1 MLIEGISIRHFHQL
15 ENHLPKF
22 QQKKL
27 LKANEFGLI
36 PEPFIVCADGS
47 SASYFSM
54 RRPKNSWLD
63 ISKYSFRIKEGNV
76 SDLRRVGMISTPVKT
91 LDSIIV
97 KYTHPQFIND
107 DSNHPVFA
115 VFTLQVI
122 NDDLDIVEYE
132 IPIQVYRPPVLMV
145 HGIWSNGQA
154 AFGVMGQALLSSNAY
169 VNEQVNILDYEGSN
183 DVSFELN
190 KIIVPYHIAKTIE
203 DIVAKGWSVGKVDVV
218 CHSMGG
224 NLTRNYLQRDYYFND
239 INKLITCNTPHS
251 GTQATNLIFSND
263 GENIRK
269 ILKSYDFDFNAGAVS
284 DLKVNSAAIFKM
296 NNPPELNRHTV
307 PSHSI
312 TTTAT
317 AEDIPEFEPYLK
329 KLPKYFSELLEKALI
344 GQTLEELY
352 GEQHDNVV
360 PISSQSGGLIGF
372 STSKIDNQF
381 HQGSTSNPDVIEK
394 VIELLKVDPVE
405 SSNFEFYGFN
415 PVELEFPDGLKPQ
428 TEIGGKSLL
437 SVSILNPVKGIEV
450 SPGSI
455 LPIEIQGSSELTNII
470 LFVEYSKDEFYAA
483 ALNSSNGLFNFE
495 VDGDY
500 LGKRN
505 IIAIGI
511 DASSQEMVIDSSYI
525 IVKPSTPNFLG
536 FTVEPNQIKILKYQT
551 ASVSVKGTYIDG
563 LTGDIVTSDVTKL
576 HEIQLEVLEG
586 KAMVTNKKRLF
597 GQSIGDDDL
606 IVLYNGIS
614 VASATIEIEDSE
626 LFDFIDVDGD
636 GYSEMQGDCD
646 DNNSAIF
653 PGAPELCNNLDD
665 NCNGTVDEDATY
677 APTWYADADGDG
689 FGDADNAQQSCLQP
703 NGFVNNPLDCDDGD
717 INVNPIAS
725 EMCNTIDDD
734 CDGEVDEYA
743 TDAPT
748 WYEDADGDGFGNQY
762 VILVQCSQPE
772 GYVSNL
778 DDCNDED
785 PSLNPNT
792 VWYADIDG
800 DGFGDPENSL
810 TICEAGPFYVLNDD
824 DCDDLVMAIN
834 PGALESCNGT
844 DDNCDGV
851 TDEGFDMDTDG
862 YTVCQNDCDDND
874 PAINPGTTEACNG
887 ADDNCDG
894 VTDEGFDMDGDGY
907 TVCQN
912 DCDDNDPA
920 INPGAT
926 ETCNGADDNCD
937 GTTDEGFDMDTD
949 GYTVCQN
956 DCDDNYPAINPG
968 ATEACN
974 GTDDNCDGVTDEGF
988 DMDGD
993 GYTVCQND
1001 CDDNDPAINPGAT
1014 EACNGTD
1021 DNCDGVTDE
1030 GFDMDTDGYTVCQND
1045 CDDNAPAINPG
1056 VTEVC
1061 NGTDDNCDGSI
1072 DEGFDMDGDGYSVCQ
1087 NDCDDNDPAINPGA
1101 LEICNGI
1108 DDDCDVL
1115 VDTDDTNYSD
1125 DTPPIAHCKN
1135 VTVNLGENGTVSI
1148 TPQQINDGSTDNCG
1162 PVTLTVDPSVL
1173 DCSNVGTTIVTLTA
1187 EDGKGNNHTCDAIV
1201 TVLLDPA
1208 TVIAYT
1214 LLAQE
1219 EIQMK
1224 NTIVNGNVGLG
1235 QAGKKTKIKEF
1246 STVNGFVKSPQIE
1259 LDNNS
1264 SITGSQYFNQAP
1276 EPLSTTFKYN
1286 TQTDPS
1292 SDINIPDNYSGVYQL
1307 TGNLFRKIEVGKNST
1322 IKFMSSGEIFIKE
1335 FKTKDSDTGNHSSV
1349 LFSDNTELVVRKKLD
1364 LGKRTEFNWVGG
1376 HKVKVYVEEEDVKV
1390 NESSKVNASID
1401 VRFKKMS
1408 VEDAKEANHTLMNG
1422 QFIANKIDSRK
1433 WVDWDW
1439 SPFECEN
1446 ELPPSNNLVLP
1457 NDFLG
1462 LDATLQDIHVQLL
1475 WLTNKT
1481 GEYEVER
1488 SLDGVNFVALI
1499 SKQNNSASSAVQFHD
1514 YDESPVEGVNYY
1526 RIKRIN
1532 PDGSFTFSPIRQVNF
1547 NLESDFTIFP
1557 NPASDEVRLYLD
1569 RFIGKEEVDVIIVN
1583 TMGTVLFKQQLPI
1596 VEDKILPIR
1605 LDRNRFIDGLYS
1617 VSVVYRGRAQS
1628 KRLVVARF

>member
-1 MLIEGISIRHFHQL
+1 MNCTTLGVSKNGKVLYGYIETNSTRQAFIKTEANGIKILSNLYINGGSVACMPKAISDDGTLIAGICNYSFPPSIYGGTRPVYWNSGSSIQELERPYEIYSPPSFNSPDYLQIYSCTNTKIAGSYGKPCSQSFFGYVSSAVFWQAGIHYLQNPSLLAICGTSYTARAIAKNMDVVVGTLYNYPIGEIPVRWVGAGMEYLSTNQGVPNDVSDDGKIVVGKESGFAFRWSLEAGLEYLTKKDSTIPEPSNALSITGDGTYIVGEGYFPGGFIWSKATGVLNLTEFLASNYGLEVQLSGKILSPKKVQRENNMVIISGDIYSLADGNKKFIVKMLIEGISIRHFHQL

-536 FTVEPNQIKILKYQT
+536 F
-551 ASVSVKGTYIDG
+551 
-563 LTGDIVTSDVTKL
+563 
-576 HEIQLEVLEG
+576 
-586 KAMVTNKKRLF
+586 
-597 GQSIGDDDL
+597 
-606 IVLYNGIS
+606 
-614 VASATIEIEDSE
+614 
-626 LFDFIDVDGD
+626 
-636 GYSEMQGDCD
+636 
-646 DNNSAIF
+646 
-653 PGAPELCNNLDD
+653 
-665 NCNGTVDEDATY
+665 NC
-677 APTWYADADGDG
+677 
-689 FGDADNAQQSCLQP
+689 
-703 NGFVNNPLDCDDGD
+703 
-717 INVNPIAS
+717 
-725 EMCNTIDDD
+725 
-734 CDGEVDEYA
+734 
-743 TDAPT
+743 
-748 WYEDADGDGFGNQY
+748 
-762 VILVQCSQPE
+762 
-772 GYVSNL
+772 
-778 DDCNDED
+778 
-785 PSLNPNT
+785 
-792 VWYADIDG
+792 
-800 DGFGDPENSL
+800 
-810 TICEAGPFYVLNDD
+810 
-824 DCDDLVMAIN
+824 
-834 PGALESCNGT
+834 
-844 DDNCDGV
+844 
-851 TDEGFDMDTDG
+851 
-862 YTVCQNDCDDND
+862 
-874 PAINPGTTEACNG
+874 
-887 ADDNCDG
+887 
-894 VTDEGFDMDGDGY
+894 
-907 TVCQN
+907 
-912 DCDDNDPA
+912 
-920 INPGAT
+920 
-926 ETCNGADDNCD
+926 
-937 GTTDEGFDMDTD
+937 
-949 GYTVCQN
+949 
-956 DCDDNYPAINPG
+956 
-968 ATEACN
+968 
-974 GTDDNCDGVTDEGF
+974 
-988 DMDGD
+988 
-993 GYTVCQND
+993 
-1001 CDDNDPAINPGAT
+1001 
-1014 EACNGTD
+1014 
-1021 DNCDGVTDE
+1021 
-1030 GFDMDTDGYTVCQND
+1030 
-1045 CDDNAPAINPG
+1045 
-1056 VTEVC
+1056 
-1061 NGTDDNCDGSI
+1061 
-1072 DEGFDMDGDGYSVCQ
+1072 
-1087 NDCDDNDPAINPGA
+1087 
-1101 LEICNGI
+1101 
-1108 DDDCDVL
+1108 
-1115 VDTDDTNYSD
+1115 
-1125 DTPPIAHCKN
+1125 
-1135 VTVNLGENGTVSI
+1135 
-1148 TPQQINDGSTDNCG
+1148 
-1162 PVTLTVDPSVL
+1162 
-1173 DCSNVGTTIVTLTA
+1173 
-1187 EDGKGNNHTCDAIV
+1187 
-1201 TVLLDPA
+1201 
-1208 TVIAYT
+1208 
-1214 LLAQE
+1214 
-1219 EIQMK
+1219 
-1224 NTIVNGNVGLG
+1224 
-1235 QAGKKTKIKEF
+1235 
-1246 STVNGFVKSPQIE
+1246 
-1259 LDNNS
+1259 
-1264 SITGSQYFNQAP
+1264 
-1276 EPLSTTFKYN
+1276 
-1286 TQTDPS
+1286 
-1292 SDINIPDNYSGVYQL
+1292 
-1307 TGNLFRKIEVGKNST
+1307 
-1322 IKFMSSGEIFIKE
+1322 
-1335 FKTKDSDTGNHSSV
+1335 
-1349 LFSDNTELVVRKKLD
+1349 
-1364 LGKRTEFNWVGG
+1364 RT
-1376 HKVKVYVEEEDVKV
+1376 
-1390 NESSKVNASID
+1390 
-1401 VRFKKMS
+1401 
-1408 VEDAKEANHTLMNG
+1408 
-1422 QFIANKIDSRK
+1422 
-1433 WVDWDW
+1433 
-1439 SPFECEN
+1439 
-1446 ELPPSNNLVLP
+1446 
-1457 NDFLG
+1457 
-1462 LDATLQDIHVQLL
+1462 
-1475 WLTNKT
+1475 
-1481 GEYEVER
+1481 
-1488 SLDGVNFVALI
+1488 
-1499 SKQNNSASSAVQFHD
+1499 
-1514 YDESPVEGVNYY
+1514 
-1526 RIKRIN
+1526 
-1532 PDGSFTFSPIRQVNF
+1532 
-1547 NLESDFTIFP
+1547 
-1557 NPASDEVRLYLD
+1557 
-1569 RFIGKEEVDVIIVN
+1569 
-1583 TMGTVLFKQQLPI
+1583 
-1596 VEDKILPIR
+1596 
-1605 LDRNRFIDGLYS
+1605 
-1617 VSVVYRGRAQS
+1617 
-1628 KRLVVARF
+1628 

>member
-1 MLIEGISIRHFHQL
+1 MVIISGDIYSLADGNKKFIVKMLIEGISIRHFHQL

-862 YTVCQNDCDDND
+862 YTVCQNDCDDN
-874 PAINPGTTEACNG
+874 
-887 ADDNCDG
+887 
-894 VTDEGFDMDGDGY
+894 
-907 TVCQN
+907 
-912 DCDDNDPA
+912 
-920 INPGAT
+920 
-926 ETCNGADDNCD
+926 
-937 GTTDEGFDMDTD
+937 
-949 GYTVCQN
+949 
-956 DCDDNYPAINPG
+956 
-968 ATEACN
+968 
-974 GTDDNCDGVTDEGF
+974 
-988 DMDGD
+988 
-993 GYTVCQND
+993 
-1001 CDDNDPAINPGAT
+1001 
-1014 EACNGTD
+1014 
-1021 DNCDGVTDE
+1021 
-1030 GFDMDTDGYTVCQND
+1030 
-1045 CDDNAPAINPG
+1045 APAINPG